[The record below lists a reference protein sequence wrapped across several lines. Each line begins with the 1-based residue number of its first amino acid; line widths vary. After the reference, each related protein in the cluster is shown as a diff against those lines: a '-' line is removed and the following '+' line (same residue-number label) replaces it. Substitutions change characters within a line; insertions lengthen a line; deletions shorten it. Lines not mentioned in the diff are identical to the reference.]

1 MTGSASHTVFFPLA
15 AAQGAIGIGLW
26 SFFPFGETG
35 SAWHAHEIVFGYA
48 MAVIAGF
55 LLTRAN
61 PQEVAWCLVVWL
73 AARIAWMIP
82 DTPDLVRAAAGTA
95 STGTIAFL
103 AGRSFLRGVKRAQNV
118 VFPALLAALVLCEVA
133 AQAGTLQSAPAT
145 VRSAQI
151 FAVLLIVLLIVVMGG
166 RITGAALS
174 GLAQRAGRDRIPP
187 QPVLERLLVA
197 ATIGIGVAVSSS
209 IPALLAA
216 TAWVAAA
223 GIVARLV
230 SWRAGFGLAG
240 PDLRAMAIS
249 HGFVAL
255 GLAGIGAGLFHPP
268 WPEHAPLHLVTI
280 GGIGIATV
288 TMMLKTQA
296 QRARLPLPATTIT
309 AAVVLLA
316 LGSIVRALGF
326 GWPDVSYL
334 IAAIAWIAAMA
345 LCLVTLLRR
354 RGSGRER
361 P

>member
-26 SFFPFGETG
+26 SFLPFGGTG
-35 SAWHAHEIVFGYA
+35 AAWHAHEIVFGYA
-48 MAVIAGF
+48 MAVVAGF

-61 PQEVAWCLVVWL
+61 PQEVAWCLAVWL
-73 AARIAWMIP
+73 TARIAWMVP
-82 DTPDLVRAAAGTA
+82 DTPDLVRAASGIA
-95 STGTIAFL
+95 STGTIAVL
-103 AGRSFLRGVKRAQNV
+103 AGRSFLRGLKRAQNA
-118 VFPALLAALVLCEVA
+118 VFPALLAALVLCEVT
-133 AQAGTLQSAPAT
+133 AQAGTLLWAPSAA
-145 VRSAQI
+145 RSALL

-166 RITGAALS
+166 RIVGAALS

-197 ATIGIGVAVSSS
+197 AIIGVGVALSTG

-223 GIVARLV
+223 GIVVRLV
-230 SWRAGFGLAG
+230 GWRAGFGLAD
-240 PDLRAMAIS
+240 PALRSMAVS
-249 HGFVAL
+249 HGLIAL
-255 GLAGIGAGLFHPP
+255 GLAGIGAGLFRPP

-296 QRARLPLPATTIT
+296 QRARLPLPAMTIT

-316 LGSIVRALGF
+316 LASIVRALGF
-326 GWPDVSYL
+326 GSPDVSYR

-345 LCLVTLLRR
+345 LCLVALLRR
-354 RGSGRER
+354 RGSGCKR